1 MPPWFAFNAK
11 LKNTSFDQEHP
22 MKRREFSLAS
32 LSAAATLSSLALNN
46 TAFAQGPAKFVVGK
60 DYMKLDR
67 AVPTE
72 TEAGKV
78 EVIEFF
84 WYSCSHCNAF
94 EPTFAQWV
102 KNAPKDLLVRR
113 MPVAFREDFAP
124 QQRLFFTLEAMGL
137 LDKIHGKVFQAIHGE
152 RLPLSTDASIL
163 AWVEKQ
169 GVDAHKF
176 ADTAK
181 SFGVASKL
189 KRAVQLQND
198 FKIEGV
204 PSLGVAG
211 KYYIDGTLAGSM
223 ERALQVTDSLL
234 AQVRQGRA

>member
-1 MPPWFAFNAK
+1 
-11 LKNTSFDQEHP
+11 

-32 LSAAATLSSLALNN
+32 LSAAASIGGLGLS
-46 TAFAQGPAKFVVGK
+46 TPAFAQGPAKFAAGK

-84 WYSCSHCNAF
+84 WYSCPHCSAF

-102 KNAPKDLLVRR
+102 KNAPKDVVVRR
-113 MPVAFREDFAP
+113 VPVAFREDFGP
-124 QQRLFFTLEAMGL
+124 QQRLYFSLEAMGL
-137 LDKIHGKVFQAIHGE
+137 LDKIHGKVFQAIHVE

-163 AWVEKQ
+163 AWIEKQ
-169 GVDAHKF
+169 GVDKNKF
-176 ADTAK
+176 ADTVK

-204 PSLGVAG
+204 PSLGIAG
-211 KYYIDGTLAGSM
+211 KYYTDGTLSGSM
-223 ERALQVTDSLL
+223 ERALQVTESLL

>member
-1 MPPWFAFNAK
+1 
-11 LKNTSFDQEHP
+11 
-22 MKRREFSLAS
+22 MKRRDFSLAS
-32 LSAAATLSSLALNN
+32 LGAAASIGGLGLSSP
-46 TAFAQGPAKFVVGK
+46 TFAQGPAKFVAGK

-84 WYSCSHCNAF
+84 WYSCPHCSAF

-102 KNAPKDLLVRR
+102 KNAPKDVVVRR
-113 MPVAFREDFAP
+113 VPVAFREDFAP
-124 QQRLFFTLEAMGL
+124 QQRLYFSLEAMGL
-137 LDKIHGKVFQAIHGE
+137 LDKIHGKVFQAIHVE

-169 GVDAHKF
+169 GVDKNKF

-204 PSLGVAG
+204 PSLGIAG
-211 KYYIDGTLAGSM
+211 KYYTDGTLSGSM
-223 ERALQVTDSLL
+223 DRALQVTESLL

>member
-1 MPPWFAFNAK
+1 
-11 LKNTSFDQEHP
+11 
-22 MKRREFSLAS
+22 MKRREFSLAT
-32 LSAAATLSSLALNN
+32 LGTAAAVGAIGFSGPSL
-46 TAFAQGPAKFVVGK
+46 AQGPAKFVAGK
-60 DYMKLDR
+60 DYIKLGR

-72 TEAGKV
+72 TETGKI

-84 WYSCSHCNAF
+84 WYSCGHCNAF
-94 EPTFAQWV
+94 EPAFAQWV
-102 KNAPKDLLVRR
+102 KNVPKDVVVRR
-113 MPVAFREDFAP
+113 MPVAFRDDFAP
-124 QQRLFFTLEAMGL
+124 QQRLYFALEAMGL
-137 LDKIHGKVFQAIHGE
+137 LEKLHSKVFQAIHGE
-152 RLPLSTDASIL
+152 RLPLNTDSSIL
-163 AWVEKQ
+163 TWIEKQ
-169 GVDAHKF
+169 GVDKTKF

-211 KYYIDGTLAGSM
+211 KYYIDGTSAGSM
-223 ERALQVTDSLL
+223 DRALQVTDSLL

>member
-1 MPPWFAFNAK
+1 
-11 LKNTSFDQEHP
+11 
-22 MKRREFSLAS
+22 MKRRDFSLAS
-32 LSAAATLSSLALNN
+32 LGAAASIGGLGLSSP
-46 TAFAQGPAKFVVGK
+46 TFAQGPAKFVAGK

-84 WYSCSHCNAF
+84 WYSCPHCSAF
-94 EPTFAQWV
+94 EPSFAQWV
-102 KNAPKDLLVRR
+102 KNAPKDVVVRR
-113 MPVAFREDFAP
+113 VPVAFREDFAP
-124 QQRLFFTLEAMGL
+124 QQRLYFSLEAMGL
-137 LDKIHGKVFQAIHGE
+137 LDKIHGKVFQAIHVE

-169 GVDAHKF
+169 GVDKNKF

-204 PSLGVAG
+204 PSLGIAG
-211 KYYIDGTLAGSM
+211 KYYTDGTLSGSM
-223 ERALQVTDSLL
+223 ERALQVTESLL

>member
-1 MPPWFAFNAK
+1 
-11 LKNTSFDQEHP
+11 
-22 MKRREFSLAS
+22 MKRREFSW
-32 LSAAATLSSLALNN
+32 ATLGATASAIGFNN
-46 TAFAQGPAKFVVGK
+46 AAWAQGPAKFLPGK
-60 DYMKLDR
+60 DYIKLDR
-67 AVPTE
+67 TIPTAS
-72 TEAGKV
+72 EAGKI

-94 EPTFAQWV
+94 EPTFAQWA
-102 KNAPKDLLVRR
+102 KNAPKDVVVNRI
-113 MPVAFREDFAP
+113 PVAFREDFAP

-137 LDKIHGKVFQAIHGE
+137 LEKIHIKVFQAIHVE
-152 RLPLSTDASIL
+152 RLALNTDASIL

-169 GVDAHKF
+169 GVDKNKF
-176 ADTAK
+176 ANIAK

-211 KYYIDGTLAGSM
+211 RFYVDGTLAGNM
-223 ERALQVTDSLL
+223 ERALQVTESLL
-234 AQVRQGRA
+234 SQVRQGRI

>member
-1 MPPWFAFNAK
+1 
-11 LKNTSFDQEHP
+11 

-32 LSAAATLSSLALNN
+32 LGAAASIGGLGLSSP
-46 TAFAQGPAKFVVGK
+46 AFAQGPAKFVAGK